1 MIKKIAMNKI
11 PKKFHVGGQDMQ
23 VNVVERCEND
33 NLGNCCVAC
42 GIVEVANTFNGKYQ
56 SEGCKLNTFF
66 HELTHA
72 ILDTMGENE
81 LSANEKFVTTFSGFL
96 TEAVRSFE
104 YGE

>member
-1 MIKKIAMNKI
+1 MMNKI
-11 PKKFHVGGQDMQ
+11 PKRFHVGGQDVE
-23 VNVVERCEND
+23 VNILERIEND
-33 NLGNCCVAC
+33 NLGNCCLAR
-42 GIVEVANTFNGKYQ
+42 GIVEVASKFNGKDQ
-56 SEGCKLNTFF
+56 SDSSKLNTFY

-81 LSANEKFVTTFSGFL
+81 LSSNERFVNTFSGFL